1 LTGSYRD
8 SMSMS
13 CTAASLG
20 GTYHDMRHDLMLT
33 TARQGK
39 QRRGRGQLPG
49 LRSPDHVD
57 TQPQVR
63 VRVRRIHPGPGV
75 IPDPQVPQRRRQPG
89 DLVARGEPAAA
100 ATWLQAALFGCPAL
114 GFGPTSLAGYGRVR
128 RPSPPALLHALMA
141 AP

>member
-1 LTGSYRD
+1 
-8 SMSMS
+8 MSMS
-13 CTAASLG
+13 WTAASLG

-63 VRVRRIHPGPGV
+63 VRVRRIHPA
-75 IPDPQVPQRRRQPG
+75 QASSLTLRSRS
-89 DLVARGEPAAA
+89 AAVSRA
-100 ATWLQAALFGCPAL
+100 ISSSEVNL
-114 GFGPTSLAGYGRVR
+114 
-128 RPSPPALLHALMA
+128 PP
-141 AP
+141 PR